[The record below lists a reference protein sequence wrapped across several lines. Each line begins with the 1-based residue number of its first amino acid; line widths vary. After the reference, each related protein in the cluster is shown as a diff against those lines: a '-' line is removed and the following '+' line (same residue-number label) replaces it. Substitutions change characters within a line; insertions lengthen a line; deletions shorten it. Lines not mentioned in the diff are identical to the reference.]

1 MSLAIKA
8 LGRGA
13 KRIIAIP
20 RLSLSLIIA
29 LGSTLGA
36 VLCVTA
42 IVSALIVKPLPG
54 INNAPLLKD
63 LDLKVTFGG
72 SLALD
77 FITPH
82 GLHHMAQHFQD
93 IGDWTSVEPQR
104 NSVSINQIDHVIT
117 LFDANINATD
127 VLGTRLILGGDI
139 NSDNIDSH
147 VWLSN
152 SLWQS
157 AYLGL
162 SSAIGNTLT
171 LDGKRYTI
179 AGVFEDAL
187 AITTNEPILPNQ
199 IWRLKDF
206 SLAQSKSTTQNVG
219 SGALKNIIFRPHH
232 KLNNSPTN
240 DDISQWFDNYVE
252 TQINVP
258 DIQDF
263 IKRMPMN
270 STISDYRTS
279 FLDTDYNLVIALS
292 ITALGLLIMASLNL
306 TNLFLSHYQSRH
318 KEFAIQ
324 LSLGATPLKLKL
336 LMVMENLPSF
346 ALAGVFG
353 GLLGAWL
360 IKALPIFSNN
370 QMPLLSA
377 ISLDQLTLICG
388 VFIVISLSVIFG
400 FLSTAG
406 IDKHSLQNSLS
417 SSGKGTVAQSNNT
430 ISRTLMVLQISI
442 ASVLMTGS
450 VMLAKDTLGSVYQ
463 DLGFNIESAQ
473 QLSFTIKDEQWL
485 EALIK
490 GNEEDKIN
498 NEFQT
503 FISQLKADITQ
514 IIPDSKVVLVND
526 GGLLGARMSLR
537 AYPSNESPEQ
547 QITFQVARYD
557 AGFFEAMAI
566 PVLAGSPLTAQEIAD
581 NVKKVTI
588 DERFAKELYPG
599 MAYQDIIGQLL
610 PYSEERVVAAI
621 VAETGF
627 AKSRVAPSTY
637 TPYHSISN
645 RVTFTLVM
653 PQGSNLSV
661 NSLNTHFAKR
671 YPQIELTRAESVP
684 DIWAEMTAA
693 SRLTL
698 YVLIAITLL
707 TITLAA
713 IGISGLTLMTT
724 HQKKYELAIRMATGA
739 RQSALIKFIAKDTLW
754 VLALGLII
762 GFSISVAS
770 YNKLQENFSL
780 LPEFNWLTIGSLDIG
795 LILVVILSVLIPTWR
810 VIRQDPLNALRQE

>member
-8 LGRGA
+8 LGRGV

-82 GLHHMAQHFQD
+82 GLHHMAQHFKD

-127 VLGTRLILGGDI
+127 VLGTQLILGDDI

-199 IWRLKDF
+199 IWRHEDF
-206 SLAQSKSTTQNVG
+206 SLAPPMSNTDNIGNNS
-219 SGALKNIIFRPHH
+219 LENIIFKPHNEQTN
-232 KLNNSPTN
+232 LPTN
-240 DDISQWFDNYVE
+240 DDISQWFDTYVD
-252 TQINVP
+252 TQISKP
-258 DIQDF
+258 AIRDF

-279 FLDTDYNLVIALS
+279 FLDTNYNLVIALS

-346 ALAGVFG
+346 ALAGTFG

-360 IKALPIFSNN
+360 IKALPLFSNN
-370 QMPLLSA
+370 EMPLLSA

-388 VFIVISLSVIFG
+388 VFIVISLSVVFG

-417 SSGKGTVAQSNNT
+417 SSGKGTAAQSNNT

-442 ASVLMTGS
+442 ASILMTGS
-450 VMLAKDTLGSVYQ
+450 VMLAKDTLGRVYQ

-473 QLSFTIKDEQWL
+473 QLSFTINDEQWL
-485 EALIK
+485 ESLIK

-526 GGLLGARMSLR
+526 GGLLGGSISLR
-537 AYPSNESPEQ
+537 SNSSTENPEQ

-557 AGFFEAMAI
+557 AGFFKAMAI

-610 PYSEERVVAAI
+610 PYSEELVVAAI

-739 RQSALIKFIAKDTLW
+739 RQLALIKFIAKDTLW

-762 GFSISVAS
+762 GFAISVAS
-770 YNKLQENFSL
+770 YNKLQESFSL